1 LSGNSTYLIPALRAR
16 SVDPALVLRDEVFVA
31 RPLPPAPLDPEPPAA
46 VVLPAT
52 RLPGAEPTLGND
64 PATRLP
70 DVVVA
75 APGPV
80 TLHPHVLL
88 PGRRWNDF
96 DALDGWSS
104 PDVFHTH
111 PRPRIRCAGT
121 YRSGGAQR
129 RGISCQYELA
139 HFPPP
144 PMAIVSVVRRPEE
157 SRC

>member
-16 SVDPALVLRDEVFVA
+16 SVDPALVLRDELFVPP
-31 RPLPPAPLDPEPPAA
+31 PLPPAPLDPEPPTAI
-46 VVLPAT
+46 VLPAT
-52 RLPGAEPTLGND
+52 RLPGAEAALGND

-75 APGPV
+75 APRPV

-88 PGRRWNDF
+88 PGRRWNHF
-96 DALDGWSS
+96 HALDGRPS
-104 PDVFHTH
+104 PDVFHAH

-121 YRSGGAQR
+121 YCSGGNQR
-129 RGISCQYELA
+129 RGQPYQYELA

-144 PMAIVSVVRRPEE
+144 PKAMVSVVRRPK
-157 SRC
+157 SPRC